1 MKTPA
6 GKECKFY
13 YGDFFRGRNVESC
26 RLIERNPDSLPWKP
40 SLCFTCPVPEILRA
54 NQSKTLK
61 LDGKV
66 VNRFLGLKQQVVVT
80 GWCSECFREVPDP
93 RVGCPD
99 CSPQSNQ
106 PSIFDL
112 SEKPG

>member
-40 SLCFTCPVPEILRA
+40 SLCHTCPVPEILRD

-66 VNRFLGLKQQVVVT
+66 VSKFLGLKQQVVVT
-80 GWCSECFREVPDP
+80 GWCSECFQEVADP
-93 RVGCPD
+93 RVGCPN
-99 CSPQSNQ
+99 CNPQSNR
-106 PSIFDL
+106 PSILDL